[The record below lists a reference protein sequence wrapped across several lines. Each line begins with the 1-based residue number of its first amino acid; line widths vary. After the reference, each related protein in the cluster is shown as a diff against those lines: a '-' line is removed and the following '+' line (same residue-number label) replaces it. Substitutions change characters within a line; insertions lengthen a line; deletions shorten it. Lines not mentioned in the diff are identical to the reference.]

1 MARSAATLLQPHSER
16 GVEPTHSSW
25 IHALPGT
32 QGVRVSSS
40 RCVPAARAGCGAAT
54 NSRHAFWDI
63 FDAFGPY
70 TRTCQS
76 LLHPRTAAAVAAA
89 APPFP
94 SVCLVCESV
103 LSVTPVPASC
113 VSPPRLRLSSHSEIY
128 LSRISSEVKSHEKP
142 NVKLSPVEVSAVA
155 CRVRAAIVTG
165 EACAASNDAQKTGH
179 TNAVKDR
186 RWDVRRRA
194 ADTAPSSGSAET
206 HTGRR
211 TMRTI
216 IACHAPS
223 PTSGGRGAPA
233 NSSGEPA
240 CAAR

>member
-1 MARSAATLLQPHSER
+1 MSPGAPRRRLVPQPAPPCRGPYAGVQHRRRLRASGVGCSLAPSPTAPSPSASRRAKRSRLRVSLRRHQGDACALPPGLTRDPAQTARS
-16 GVEPTHSSW
+16 
-25 IHALPGT
+25 GT
-32 QGVRVSSS
+32 EQRPP
-40 RCVPAARAGCGAAT
+40 R
-54 NSRHAFWDI
+54 
-63 FDAFGPY
+63 
-70 TRTCQS
+70 QS
-76 LLHPRTAAAVAAA
+76 LLRPRTAAAVAAA

-186 RWDVRRRA
+186 RG
-194 ADTAPSSGSAET
+194 T
-206 HTGRR
+206 
-211 TMRTI
+211 
-216 IACHAPS
+216 
-223 PTSGGRGAPA
+223 
-233 NSSGEPA
+233 
-240 CAAR
+240 

>member
-1 MARSAATLLQPHSER
+1 M
-16 GVEPTHSSW
+16 GG
-25 IHALPGT
+25 HALAHMSPGELPAGAWCPSQLRLAAAPT
-32 QGVRVSSS
+32 PASSTDIVCERRS
-40 RCVPAARAGCGAAT
+40 LAPSPTAPSPAASRRTKRSRLRHRWPPPRFPAPPPGGRLRLAPWPDARPCADGAL
-54 NSRHAFWDI
+54 RH
-63 FDAFGPY
+63 GP
-70 TRTCQS
+70 TEQRPPGQS
-76 LLHPRTAAAVAAA
+76 LLRPRTAAAVAAA

-186 RWDVRRRA
+186 RG
-194 ADTAPSSGSAET
+194 T
-206 HTGRR
+206 
-211 TMRTI
+211 
-216 IACHAPS
+216 
-223 PTSGGRGAPA
+223 
-233 NSSGEPA
+233 
-240 CAAR
+240 

>member
-1 MARSAATLLQPHSER
+1 MSPGAPRRRLVPQPAPPCRGPYAGVQHRRRLRASGVGCSLAPSPTAPSPSASRRAKRSRLRVSLRRHQGDACALPPGLTRDPAQTARS
-16 GVEPTHSSW
+16 
-25 IHALPGT
+25 GT
-32 QGVRVSSS
+32 EQRPP
-40 RCVPAARAGCGAAT
+40 R
-54 NSRHAFWDI
+54 
-63 FDAFGPY
+63 
-70 TRTCQS
+70 QS
-76 LLHPRTAAAVAAA
+76 LLRPRTAAAVAAA

-128 LSRISSEVKSHEKP
+128 LSRISSEVKSHEK

-186 RWDVRRRA
+186 RG
-194 ADTAPSSGSAET
+194 T
-206 HTGRR
+206 
-211 TMRTI
+211 
-216 IACHAPS
+216 
-223 PTSGGRGAPA
+223 
-233 NSSGEPA
+233 
-240 CAAR
+240 

>member
-1 MARSAATLLQPHSER
+1 MSPGELPAGALHPAPSQVRLAPPRPPCGPYA
-16 GVEPTHSSW
+16 GVQHRRRLRASGVGCSLAPSPTAPSPF
-25 IHALPGT
+25 A
-32 QGVRVSSS
+32 SS
-40 RCVPAARAGCGAAT
+40 RAKRSRLRHRRPPPRFPAPPPGGRLRLAPWPDARPCADGAL
-54 NSRHAFWDI
+54 RH
-63 FDAFGPY
+63 GP
-70 TRTCQS
+70 TEQRPPGQS
-76 LLHPRTAAAVAAA
+76 LLRPRTAAAVAAA

-186 RWDVRRRA
+186 RG
-194 ADTAPSSGSAET
+194 T
-206 HTGRR
+206 
-211 TMRTI
+211 
-216 IACHAPS
+216 
-223 PTSGGRGAPA
+223 
-233 NSSGEPA
+233 
-240 CAAR
+240 